1 MNIVERHER
10 LLGGVGVGR
19 FRIVDEQHPAKPA
32 DLFHAMRKAGKR
44 LERTRD
50 AIALDAKRPRG
61 GVSER
66 RVLAVVSAAKRPCA
80 RKIGYGRGFSARHH
94 TVLADP
100 NIGERRFRPRDR
112 NDARSVGARL
122 QPHTD
127 VPAVLIVDADQRDL
141 SLRDQPLFDRR
152 VAREVAMPVEMVGC
166 DVDQESDAGREV
178 AMGGNIGVPVL
189 DLPPP
194 AAGRTHVVECSS
206 YQIDLA
212 PSLAPSVGLLIN
224 ITPDHLDRHG
234 DLARYAAIKER
245 LVAQAEIALVGVDD
259 EHCRDIYVRLK
270 VRSGA
275 PRTLAVSGVESPDAD
290 VWVSEHRVMAKG
302 EAAPAADLARA
313 RALRGA
319 HNGQNAA
326 FAYAA
331 ARALG
336 VERDR
341 IARAFETFPGLA
353 HRMEEVG
360 RFGRVLFINDSKA
373 TNADAAEKALMSF
386 HDIHWILGGRPKAGG
401 VEPLRP
407 LFSRVARAYLIGE
420 ASDEFAR
427 TLTGVVPFDR
437 YVTLDAAIE
446 AAAEDATQSR
456 AHEPVVLLS
465 PACASFDQFA
475 NFEARGDAF
484 RAHVAK
490 WLEHRAAG
498 GTRAQTGR

>member
-1 MNIVERHER
+1 MTPVETLRGQSVA
-10 LLGGVGVGR
+10 LFGLGGSGLSTARALVEGGAEVSAWDDSSAAR
-19 FRIVDEQHPAKPA
+19 ERAEA
-32 DLFHAMRKAGKR
+32 AG
-44 LERTRD
+44 
-50 AIALDAKRPRG
+50 IALVDLAQADWRSFR
-61 GVSER
+61 VF
-66 RVLAVVSAAKRPCA
+66 VLAPGVPLTHPKP
-80 RKIGYGRGFSARHH
+80 HW
-94 TVLADP
+94 TVNLADEAGVP
-100 NIGERRFRPRDR
+100 IIGDIELFVRERGVRAP
-112 NDARSVGARL
+112 DAPFVAITGTNGKSTTTAL
-122 QPHTD
+122 IAH
-127 VPAVLIVDADQRDL
+127 VLK
-141 SLRDQPLFDRR
+141 
-152 VAREVAMPVEMVGC
+152 E
-166 DVDQESDAGREV
+166 AGRDV

-194 AAGRTHVVECSS
+194 AADRVHVVECSS
-206 YQIDLA
+206 YQIDIS

-245 LVAQAEIALVGVDD
+245 LVANAEIALVGMDD
-259 EHCRDIYVRLK
+259 DPCREIYAGLMTRVA
-270 VRSGA
+270 A
-275 PRTLAVSGVESPDAD
+275 PRVIAVSGAESPFAD

-302 EAAPAADLARA
+302 EAAPAADLAGA

-360 RFGRVLFINDSKA
+360 RLDRVLFINDSKA
-373 TNADAAEKALMSF
+373 TNADATEKALMSF

-401 VEPLRP
+401 VKPLRP
-407 LFSRVARAYLIGE
+407 LFPRVAKAYLIGE
-420 ASDEFAR
+420 ASEEFAQ
-427 TLTGVVPFDR
+427 TLSGAVPFER
-437 YVTLDAAIE
+437 YESLDAAIR
-446 AAAEDATQSR
+446 AAAEDAAQSTAR
-456 AHEPVVLLS
+456 EPAVLLS
-465 PACASFDQFA
+465 PACASFDQFT

-490 WLEHRAAG
+490 WLKQRTLAG
-498 GTRAQTGR
+498 ARAQAGR

>member
-1 MNIVERHER
+1 MIPVESLRGQSVA
-10 LLGGVGVGR
+10 LFGLGGSGLSTARALVAGGAEVAAWDDSAPARERAEGAGIELVDLAHADWR
-19 FRIVDEQHPAKPA
+19 GFRV
-32 DLFHAMRKAGKR
+32 F
-44 LERTRD
+44 
-50 AIALDAKRPRG
+50 
-61 GVSER
+61 
-66 RVLAVVSAAKRPCA
+66 VLAPGVPLTHPKP
-80 RKIGYGRGFSARHH
+80 HW
-94 TVLADP
+94 TVNLADEAGVP
-100 NIGERRFRPRDR
+100 IIGDIELFVRERGVRAP
-112 NDARSVGARL
+112 DAPFVAITGTNGKSTTTAL
-122 QPHTD
+122 IAH
-127 VPAVLIVDADQRDL
+127 VLKEA
-141 SLRDQPLFDRR
+141 
-152 VAREVAMPVEMVGC
+152 GC
-166 DVDQESDAGREV
+166 EV

-212 PSLAPSVGLLIN
+212 PSLSPSVGLLIN

-245 LVAQAEIALVGVDD
+245 LVAQAEVGLVGIDD
-259 EHCRDIYVRLK
+259 EPCRAIYARLK
-270 VRSGA
+270 ARAGMARV
-275 PRTLAVSGVESPDAD
+275 LAVSGMESPHAD
-290 VWVSEHRVMAKG
+290 VWISEHRVMAKG

-331 ARALG
+331 VRALG
-336 VERDR
+336 VKPNR

-373 TNADAAEKALMSF
+373 TNVDAAEKALMSF

-401 VEPLRP
+401 VEPLRS
-407 LFSRVARAYLIGE
+407 LFPRVAKAYLIGE

-427 TLTGVVPFDR
+427 TLDGAVTFER
-437 YVTLDAAIE
+437 YGTLSAAIE
-446 AAAEDATQSR
+446 AAAEDAAQSAAR
-456 AHEPVVLLS
+456 EPVVLLS

-484 RAHVAK
+484 RSYVVQ
-490 WLEHRAAG
+490 WLAEHAAG
-498 GTRAQTGR
+498 EARVQTGR

>member
-1 MNIVERHER
+1 MTPVETLRGQSVA
-10 LLGGVGVGR
+10 LLGLGGSGLSTARALVAGGAEVAAW
-19 FRIVDEQHPAKPA
+19 DDSPPARERA
-32 DLFHAMRKAGKR
+32 EAAG
-44 LERTRD
+44 
-50 AIALDAKRPRG
+50 IALVDLAQADWRG
-61 GVSER
+61 FRVF
-66 RVLAVVSAAKRPCA
+66 VLAPGVPLTHPKP
-80 RKIGYGRGFSARHH
+80 HW
-94 TVLADP
+94 TVNLADEAGVP
-100 NIGERRFRPRDR
+100 VIGDIELFVRERGVRAP
-112 NDARSVGARL
+112 DAPFVAITGTNGKSTTTAL
-122 QPHTD
+122 IAH
-127 VPAVLIVDADQRDL
+127 VLK
-141 SLRDQPLFDRR
+141 
-152 VAREVAMPVEMVGC
+152 E
-166 DVDQESDAGREV
+166 AGREV